1 MSACLFAAVLLP
13 ATICMSVRAR
23 WIVAET
29 AACTLHKEKMQADP
43 GGVAG
48 KALGCVGVLKDRF
61 GQVDRIM
68 TVEAYNKITGKI
80 LTGLSGVYNVTTNVW
95 E

>member
-1 MSACLFAAVLLP
+1 MPACLFAAVLFP

-29 AACTLHKEKMQADP
+29 AACTLHKKNCRQIL
-43 GGVAG
+43 GGG
-48 KALGCVGVLKDRF
+48 WQGISVGLLKHRCR
-61 GQVDRIM
+61 QVDRFM
-68 TVEAYNKITGKI
+68 TVEAYNKITGKTP
-80 LTGLSGVYNVTTNVW
+80 TGLFSVYKVRTSVG